1 MIFVRFFS
9 SVTRA
14 SSRCLGKKEKIIQV
28 GRLLSSLWR
37 KSLLRWMI
45 ASNFI
50 PGWTALCARRAAC
63 WLMWTNMVLSCWLN
77 STYQATIFSFSQ
89 FFLRNPLISCDN
101 CFFLNYFFFHRPVGK
116 NCDDLI
122 VASIVSTWPP
132 CCLSPKSGDPHEH
145 TQDFHPRN
153 CRDFISPLQCFT
165 FTSTGQKVR
174 IFKGCTAINCL
185 LHR

>member
-1 MIFVRFFS
+1 MNDSIKFHPRVDSIVRKKS
-9 SVTRA
+9 SVLIDVNQHGPVLLA
-14 SSRCLGKKEKIIQV
+14 QFDVSSYH
-28 GRLLSSLWR
+28 LLFL
-37 KSLLRWMI
+37 
-45 ASNFI
+45 
-50 PGWTALCARRAAC
+50 P
-63 WLMWTNMVLSCWLN
+63 
-77 STYQATIFSFSQ
+77 IFFFF

-101 CFFLNYFFFHRPVGK
+101 CFFLNCFFFRRPVGK